1 MAQYGRYDE
10 EPQQEERSKAS
21 LFRIVAGAIM
31 VAIYLA
37 MAFLLVFTTYFSHTV
52 PAWVRYSMGLVFFVY
67 GIFRGY
73 RLYAG
78 RK

>member
-10 EPQQEERSKAS
+10 EPRQEERGKAS

-37 MAFLLVFTTYFSHTV
+37 MAFLLVFTTFFVNTV

-73 RLYAG
+73 RLYVG

>member
-10 EPQQEERSKAS
+10 EPQAEERPKTS
-21 LFRIVAGAIM
+21 LFRAVTGAIM

-37 MAFLLVFTTYFSHTV
+37 MAFLLVFTTLFVNTV
-52 PAWVRYSMGLVFFVY
+52 PSWVRYSMGLVFFVY
-67 GIFRGY
+67 GIYRGY
-73 RLYAG
+73 RMYTG